1 MTEACSSRRSTHRH
15 GRRSLSIE
23 TKFDPAFAAALALRE
38 KQIQQNY
45 RPLIGIHK
53 WFARRPGT
61 LFRNLLLSE
70 FNGEEALASAYW
82 RAHELRGV
90 IADPFMGGG
99 TTVFEANRLGL
110 SVIGSDIN
118 PMAHWIVRQGLV
130 GIHRQTFRTAAEV
143 VAASVDESIGNL
155 YRTQCRR
162 CRRLAHVKYFLWVKT
177 ESCPFC
183 SAENDLFPG
192 YLLAEA
198 VRHPQHVVVCQTCG
212 HLNEYGH
219 VPSLKRPAA
228 CVECR
233 GDVYVEGPA
242 RRQQIECGRCRREF
256 TFPQRHLLSRPPE
269 HRMWAIEYH
278 CEHCKPSHTG
288 RFFKAPDGQD
298 LARFIQGAKLLHETN
313 GLPIP
318 NDEIPDGDETA
329 RLHRWGYRRY
339 REMFNDRQL
348 LGLGLLLRQILAV
361 PGPTEREALL
371 TVFSDF
377 LRYQNMLC
385 RYDTYALKCQ
395 DIFSVHGFPVG
406 LVQCE
411 NNLLGFP
418 KVGAGGF
425 RHFIE
430 KYLRAKD
437 YCTHPFETRVDNG
450 RNRKVC
456 VPGERIEARFAS
468 SAADTREQRS
478 AWLQAGP
485 AGDVDLAGVRLDGV
499 FTDPPYFDNV
509 QYAELMDFCFVWLRL
524 GLAADHSEFRVAST
538 RHADELTGNISMAR
552 GPEHFGEGLSQVF
565 QRYAAALKPGAPFVF
580 TYHHND
586 PFVYLPIVVAVLD
599 AQLECLATLPAA
611 AEMGASLHIAGTG
624 SSVLDSVFICRPMGG
639 TRPVQLQDLR
649 ALVERDVAAMHAGGV
664 RVTDGDCRCLMA
676 GHMARLAINALRRTW
691 DAAAPIAKRFLA
703 ARKTIDGLLASVDP
717 VFISSPISPPVQKQ
731 PRRRPKGNRA
741 VAPAS
746 I

>member
-1 MTEACSSRRSTHRH
+1 MSLERDFDST
-15 GRRSLSIE
+15 
-23 TKFDPAFAAALALRE
+23 FAAALSLRE

-70 FNGEEALASAYW
+70 FNGEEALSTAFW
-82 RAHELRGV
+82 RGHELRGV

-130 GIHRQTFRTAAEV
+130 AIDERAFRSAAEAV
-143 VAASVDESIGNL
+143 IANVDEATDKF
-155 YRTQCRR
+155 YRTQCQK
-162 CRRLAHVKYFLWVKT
+162 CRRLAHAKYFLWVKT
-177 ESCPFC
+177 ETCPHC
-183 SAENDLFPG
+183 RATNDLFPG

-198 VRHPQHVVVCQTCG
+198 VRHPSNVVACHSCG
-212 HLNEYGH
+212 HLNEYKH
-219 VPSLKRPAA
+219 VPTRKRPGA
-228 CVECR
+228 CVECKAN
-233 GDVYVEGPA
+233 VYVEGPA
-242 RRQQIECGRCRREF
+242 RRQNIECHQCRRVF
-256 TFPQRHLLSRPPE
+256 AFPQRPLLSRPPK

-278 CEHCKPSHTG
+278 CEHCKPLHLG
-288 RFFKAPDGQD
+288 RFFKVPDRQD
-298 LARFIQGAKLLHETN
+298 LARYTQASKLLNETAD
-313 GLPIP
+313 LLIP
-318 NDEIPDGDETA
+318 NDDIPDGDETA

-339 REMFNDRQL
+339 KEMFSDRQL
-348 LGLGLLLRQILAV
+348 LGLGLLLRQIRAV
-361 PGPTEREALL
+361 SGSTEREALL

-437 YCTHPFETRVDNG
+437 YCSHPFETRVEDG
-450 RNRKVC
+450 QKHKVY
-456 VPGERIEARFAS
+456 VHGERIQARFAT
-468 SAADTREQRS
+468 SAGDTTEPRT

-485 AGDVDLAGVRLDGV
+485 AGDLDLSGVRLDGV

-524 GLAADHSEFRVAST
+524 GLASDHPQFRVAST
-538 RHADELTGNISMAR
+538 RHVGELTGNVSMCR
-552 GPEHFGEGLSQVF
+552 DLEHFGEGLSRVF
-565 QRYAAALKPGAPFVF
+565 RHYSAALKPGAPFVF

-586 PFVYLPIVVAVLD
+586 PFAYLPIVVAVLD
-599 AQLECLATLPAA
+599 AQLDCLATLPAA

-624 SSVLDSVFICRPMGG
+624 SSVLDSVFVCRTVVGVRA
-639 TRPVQLQDLR
+639 TKVFDLQTLVQRDL
-649 ALVERDVAAMHAGGV
+649 ASMQAGGV
-664 RVTDGDCRCLMA
+664 QITEGDCRCLVA
-676 GHMARLAINALRRTW
+676 GHIARLSINTLQHTW
-691 DAAAPIAKRFLA
+691 DVEATIGGKFLT
-703 ARKTIDGLLASVDP
+703 ARKAVEKLLASVGP
-717 VFISSPISPPVQKQ
+717 AVVSGFVSTAKKQ
-731 PRRRPKGNRA
+731 QPKALPKKEPA
-741 VAPAS
+741 VAPS

>member
-1 MTEACSSRRSTHRH
+1 
-15 GRRSLSIE
+15 
-23 TKFDPAFAAALALRE
+23 
-38 KQIQQNY
+38 
-45 RPLIGIHK
+45 
-53 WFARRPGT
+53 
-61 LFRNLLLSE
+61 
-70 FNGEEALASAYW
+70 
-82 RAHELRGV
+82 
-90 IADPFMGGG
+90 
-99 TTVFEANRLGL
+99 
-110 SVIGSDIN
+110 
-118 PMAHWIVRQGLV
+118 
-130 GIHRQTFRTAAEV
+130 
-143 VAASVDESIGNL
+143 
-155 YRTQCRR
+155 
-162 CRRLAHVKYFLWVKT
+162 
-177 ESCPFC
+177 
-183 SAENDLFPG
+183 
-192 YLLAEA
+192 
-198 VRHPQHVVVCQTCG
+198 
-212 HLNEYGH
+212 
-219 VPSLKRPAA
+219 
-228 CVECR
+228 
-233 GDVYVEGPA
+233 
-242 RRQQIECGRCRREF
+242 
-256 TFPQRHLLSRPPE
+256 
-269 HRMWAIEYH
+269 
-278 CEHCKPSHTG
+278 
-288 RFFKAPDGQD
+288 
-298 LARFIQGAKLLHETN
+298 
-313 GLPIP
+313 
-318 NDEIPDGDETA
+318 
-329 RLHRWGYRRY
+329 
-339 REMFNDRQL
+339 MFNDRQL

-456 VPGERIEARFAS
+456 VPGEQIEARFAS
-468 SAADTREQRS
+468 SAADTGEQRS

-524 GLAADHSEFRVAST
+524 GLAADHSEFRVTST

-586 PFVYLPIVVAVLD
+586 PYAYLPIVVAVLD

-624 SSVLDSVFICRPMGG
+624 SSVLDSVFICRPVCG
-639 TRPVQLQDLR
+639 TRRVQLQDLR
-649 ALVERDVAAMHAGGV
+649 ALVERDVAAMQAGGV
-664 RVTDGDCRCLMA
+664 RVSDGDGRCLMA
-676 GHMARLAINALRRTW
+676 GHMAHLAINALRRTW
-691 DAAAPIAKRFLA
+691 DAVAPIAKRFLV
-703 ARKTIDGLLASVDP
+703 ARKTVDGLLASVDP
-717 VFISSPISPPVQKQ
+717 AFISSPISPPVQKQ